1 MYMSLCMFLVRKR
14 DMRDFGDIPCAAR
27 AEDRDSTVTV
37 SRET

>member
-1 MYMSLCMFLVRKR
+1 MSLCMFLVKKR

-27 AEDRDSTVTV
+27 AEDRDNTVTV

>member
-1 MYMSLCMFLVRKR
+1 MSLCMFLVKKR

-37 SRET
+37 SHET